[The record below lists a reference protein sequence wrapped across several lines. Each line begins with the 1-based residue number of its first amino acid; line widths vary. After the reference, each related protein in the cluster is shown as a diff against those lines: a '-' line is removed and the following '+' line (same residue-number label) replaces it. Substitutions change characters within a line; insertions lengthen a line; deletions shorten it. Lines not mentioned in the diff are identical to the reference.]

1 MFSHKQNKH
10 VKYSILLIIEENNV
24 VHLGIFMNIKK
35 NKTSGLEAT
44 FIHIS
49 WGHKWNCCVFHLNKN

>member
-24 VHLGIFMNIKK
+24 VYLGIFMNIKK

-49 WGHKWNCCVFHLNKN
+49 WGHKNC